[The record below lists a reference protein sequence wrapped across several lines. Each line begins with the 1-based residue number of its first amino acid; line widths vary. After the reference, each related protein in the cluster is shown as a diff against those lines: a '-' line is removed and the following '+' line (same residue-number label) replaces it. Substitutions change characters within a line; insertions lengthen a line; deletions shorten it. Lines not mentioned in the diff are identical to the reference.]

1 MTHRNPAIT
10 GLLAAGLIV
19 PLLCLVASGVDAADW
34 RDRDLDTAAELRDRA
49 LRGTRAFEHASSLV
63 TQVGPRLAGSLGDR
77 AAVAWALT
85 YLRSLGFEQVEA
97 QQVTV
102 PRWERGEAIVEIT
115 APWPQPLIGV
125 AIGGSVGTDQRGIE
139 APVLRVQSLDELE
152 ALPRD
157 RVAGN
162 IVFIDERMAPS
173 RDASTYGV
181 AVRKRT
187 QGPSIAASLGA
198 VALVIRSVGT
208 SEDRIA
214 HTGALVYRI
223 DAPRIPAVAIS
234 NPDAD
239 LLARQFA
246 DGQPVGL
253 RLALTARELPPT
265 VSANVIAELPGIE
278 RPDEIVLLGAH
289 LDSWDLAQGAEDDA
303 AGVAIVVEAARLI
316 SELPQRPARTIQVV
330 LYANE
335 EFGLSG
341 ANEYA
346 RAIEG
351 SGRQVIVGL
360 EADLGSGAPWAFHGS
375 VADEARPALTI
386 MHGVL
391 EPIGIELLDTP
402 AYGGADLQPLKRTGT
417 PVLQIRHDATKYFDV
432 HHTVNDTLDRVDPA
446 GLDRHVAAYAAVA
459 YLAAVKRGDF
469 GRLPP
474 PAPAVTAR

>member
-1 MTHRNPAIT
+1 MTHSPSATGGRVAVAI
-10 GLLAAGLIV
+10 LLM
-19 PLLCLVASGVDAADW
+19 LLCLAASAVGAADW
-34 RDRDLDTAAELRDRA
+34 RTSDLETAAGLRDRA
-49 LRGTRAFEHASSLV
+49 LRGTRAYEHASSLV

-77 AAVAWALT
+77 TSVAWALA
-85 YLRSLGFEQVEA
+85 YLRSLGFERVEA

-102 PRWERGEAIVEIT
+102 PRWERGEAVVEIT
-115 APWPQPLIGV
+115 SPWPQPLIGV
-125 AIGGSVGTDQRGIE
+125 ALGGSVGTGDRGIE
-139 APVLRVQSLDELE
+139 APVLRVESLAELE

-162 IVFIDERMAPS
+162 IVFIDELMLPS
-173 RDASTYGV
+173 RDASTYGA

-187 QGPSIAASLGA
+187 QGPGVAGSLGA

-208 SEDRIA
+208 SQDRVA
-214 HTGALVYRI
+214 HTGALTYRI
-223 DAPRIPAVAIS
+223 DAPRIPAIAIS

-246 DGQPVGL
+246 GAQPVSL
-253 RLALTARELPPT
+253 RLTLTARELPPA
-265 VSANVIAELPGIE
+265 VSANVIVEIPGTE

-316 SELPQRPARTIQVV
+316 AELPQEPARTIQVV

-346 RAIEG
+346 RVIENG
-351 SGRQVIVGL
+351 HRQVIVGL
-360 EADLGSGAPWAFHGS
+360 EADLGSGAPWAFHGT
-375 VADEARPALTI
+375 VADEARPALTQI
-386 MHGVL
+386 HVVL
-391 EPIGIELLDTP
+391 EPLGIELLDTP
-402 AYGGADLQPLKRTGT
+402 AFGGADLQPLKRIGM

-432 HHTVNDTLDRVDPA
+432 HHTVNDTLDRIDA
-446 GLDRHVAAYAAVA
+446 AALDRHVAAYGAVA

-469 GRLPP
+469 GRLP
-474 PAPAVTAR
+474 APEPTAPQR